1 MAVPPRLTEVEVGLL
16 EIEKSGTTTVKLTD
30 VVWVKVPSV
39 PLIVML
45 YVPPGVVLLV
55 WTVRVEGL

>member
-1 MAVPPRLTEVEVGLL
+1 MTEVEVGLL

-30 VVWVKVPSV
+30 VVCVRVPSV

-55 WTVRVEGL
+55 W

>member
-30 VVWVKVPSV
+30 VVCVRVPSV

-55 WTVRVEGL
+55 WTVRVAEL